1 MDIIAELESIN
12 AAADTGAEI
21 LDMALALGQFVARG
35 SDISRA
41 VLGALADTLTIRYNE
56 GTLAEFAK
64 TVGVEARTLRD
75 YRQVVRLLG
84 FGATRRFISG
94 GVPFKVMLHAARY
107 YPEDAAAASAFLATA
122 ERYQYSIAE
131 AQRELATRHGQPPRP
146 RVLLDMPVT
155 VSRVDTERGVIVLS
169 DLGDGV
175 WELAGCMGATVML
188 RVTEAIRDALAAA
201 TERAGAAAD
210 RGAASVTAT
219 AEGA

>member
-41 VLGALADTLTIRYNE
+41 VLGALADTLTVRYNE

-146 RVLLDMPVT
+146 AVLVPDQDAVVYGIDYAHGRATLV
-155 VSRVDTERGVIVLS
+155 
-169 DLGDGV
+169 LGDGINK
-175 WELAGCMGATVML
+175 LAEGECVTVRIVA
-188 RVTEAIRDALAAA
+188 RVTSQVQL
-201 TERAGAAAD
+201 
-210 RGAASVTAT
+210 
-219 AEGA
+219 